1 MGDKWEAEDNFVS
14 ATDKTGQDVPF
25 EKIDVQGTVNVD
37 KIGDYE
43 IVYKMAQKKRKQS
56 FMSVMIV
63 VYKSR
68 IQRFMSAIHGNQK
81 RTLFQQQIKQ
91 VKMSHSKKSLFQ
103 VKLILAKQA
112 FIQSYTVTKVKKKQ
126 PMWPSNPTNLVRG

>member
-1 MGDKWEAEDNFVS
+1 MKLS
-14 ATDKTGQDVPF
+14 
-25 EKIDVQGTVNVD
+25 I
-37 KIGDYE
+37 
-43 IVYKMAQKKRKQS
+43 KMAQKKRKQS

-68 IQRFMSAIHGNQK
+68 IQRFMSAILGNQK

-126 PMWPSNPTNLVRG
+126 PM